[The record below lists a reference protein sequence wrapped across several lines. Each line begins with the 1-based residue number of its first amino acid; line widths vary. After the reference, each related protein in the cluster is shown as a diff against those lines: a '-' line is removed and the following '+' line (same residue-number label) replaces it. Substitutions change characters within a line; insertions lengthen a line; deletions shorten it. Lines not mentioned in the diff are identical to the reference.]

1 MFRFSLDKSSKKFI
15 CPKCQ
20 KKTFVRYIDN
30 TSNDYTESH
39 FGRCDRESN
48 CKHHSIPKN
57 GKLTFTIEPVCFN
70 EKIKSTIN
78 INEIAIHGRNFK
90 NNNFIQFLKMHFSV
104 DEIKNTILKYCI
116 GTSNYWH
123 GATIFWQINENEEVL
138 TGKIMLFDIE
148 TGKRIKKPFN
158 HINWMHKALKIKD
171 FNLQQCLFG
180 LHLIKEYK
188 GQTIAIV
195 ESEKTA
201 IIMSMFLPN
210 YLWLATGSKG
220 NFKLE
225 LLKPLKQYQILA
237 FPDKSEY
244 QDWSEKA
251 RQLYNFGFKIKCS
264 SIIERKEVEKGYDL
278 ADYYIDYKL
287 KKTNLVKESNYS
299 ETEILVNNL
308 AKKNPEIINLIKT
321 FDLVDKYHN
330 DIINFD

>member
-1 MFRFSLDKSSKKFI
+1 MYRYSLDRSSKKFI

-30 TSNDYTESH
+30 TSNAYTESYY
-39 FGRCDRESN
+39 GRCDRESN
-48 CKHHSIPKN
+48 CKHHNLPNDSKLIIP
-57 GKLTFTIEPVCFN
+57 IEPEYF
-70 EKIKSTIN
+70 IKKVITTIN
-78 INEIAIHGRNFK
+78 KNEVAIHGRNFK
-90 NNNFIQFLKMHFSV
+90 SNNFIQFLKIHFSI

-116 GTSNYWH
+116 GTSGFWQ
-123 GATIFWQINENEEVL
+123 GGTIFWQINEKEEVL
-138 TGKIMLFDIE
+138 TGKVMLFNIE

-158 HINWMHKALKIKD
+158 HINWMHKVLKIKD

-180 LHLIKEYK
+180 LHLINEHN

-210 YLWLATGSKG
+210 YIWLATGSKG

-225 LLKPLKQYQILA
+225 LLKPLKQFQILV

-244 QDWSEKA
+244 QDWSTKA
-251 RQLYNFGFKIKCS
+251 KHFCNDGYKIKCS
-264 SIIERKEVEKGYDL
+264 SLIEGKEVENGYDL

-287 KKTNLVKESNYS
+287 NKTNIVKDSYS
-299 ETEILVNNL
+299 ETEILVNKL
-308 AKKNPEIINLIKT
+308 AKKNPEIVNLIKT
-321 FDLVDKYHN
+321 FDLVDKNHN

>member
-1 MFRFSLDKSSKKFI
+1 
-15 CPKCQ
+15 
-20 KKTFVRYIDN
+20 
-30 TSNDYTESH
+30 
-39 FGRCDRESN
+39 
-48 CKHHSIPKN
+48 
-57 GKLTFTIEPVCFN
+57 VCFN

-264 SIIERKEVEKGYDL
+264 SIIEWKEVEKGYDL

-299 ETEILVNNL
+299 ETEILVNKL